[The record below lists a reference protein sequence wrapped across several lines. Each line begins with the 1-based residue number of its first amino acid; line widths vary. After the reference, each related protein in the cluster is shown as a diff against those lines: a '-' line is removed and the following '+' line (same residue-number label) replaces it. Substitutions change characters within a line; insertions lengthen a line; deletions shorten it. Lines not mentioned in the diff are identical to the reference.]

1 MKKWIVI
8 LSFVVFCFN
17 LMGCNENSDQLAT
30 TAIDSAAMLAG
41 SFLAKEYP
49 EIVDNALAFQE
60 QLEAN
65 DIDPALVNHG
75 LKWLADY
82 DVNPLIIRQI
92 LVLARDMGATVDFED
107 GKILGVLNVN
117 DEYIAVAIDGFFEGI
132 RLTAY
137 PEGENAQ

>member
-8 LSFVVFCFN
+8 LSFVLFCFSIT
-17 LMGCNENSDQLAT
+17 GCNKDQLAI
-30 TAIDSAAMLAG
+30 TAIDSASMLAG
-41 SFLAKEYP
+41 AFLAKEHP
-49 EIVDNALAFQE
+49 EIVNNALKFQE
-60 QLEAN
+60 QVEAN
-65 DIDPALVNHG
+65 DVDPALINYG

-82 DVNPLIIRQI
+82 EVNPLIIRQI
-92 LVLARDMGATVDFED
+92 LILAKDMGATVDFED